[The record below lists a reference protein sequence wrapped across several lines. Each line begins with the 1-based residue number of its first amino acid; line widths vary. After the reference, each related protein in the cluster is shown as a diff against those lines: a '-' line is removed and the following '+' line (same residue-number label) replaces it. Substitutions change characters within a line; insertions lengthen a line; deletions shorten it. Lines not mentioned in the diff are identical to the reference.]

1 MDKFLD
7 LFTKRPVEKSDD
19 GCVHSDVRP
28 PILQSSQDF
37 DAFARPGDTLTFTTT
52 LTVENN
58 GHFVSKTYYHEIS
71 IKQIIDVN
79 NRDVPGGGVYMRLVS
94 QGVKK

>member
-1 MDKFLD
+1 MSLPEKI
-7 LFTKRPVEKSDD
+7 KRGVEKFDD
-19 GCVHSDVRP
+19 GSVHSDTRP

-37 DAFARPGDTLTFTTT
+37 DAFARPGDTITFTTT

-58 GHFVSKTYYHEIS
+58 GHFVTKTYYHEIS
-71 IKQIIDVN
+71 IKQIVDKD
-79 NRDVPGGGVYMRLVS
+79 NRDVPGGGVHMRLVS